1 MLCIGSGRQPAESWL
16 RSFLVVFT
24 RPDRNDGLGVQQ
36 AGEPVLVEAFVAQ
49 PTVERFDVG
58 VLVGLAGLDQS
69 KRDVVA
75 VGPLLARAEN

>member
-1 MLCIGSGRQPAESWL
+1 M
-16 RSFLVVFT
+16 
-24 RPDRNDGLGVQQ
+24 
-36 AGEPVLVEAFVAQ
+36 LVEAFVAQ